1 LRSAI
6 SRASARREAQNELFD
21 RGCDLVEAAAAIRGG
36 VAARQA
42 VRAVPALLGCVEAA
56 VAELRAASVLL
67 TTSSIEAGAAEDDA
81 MARRAERMQRGLA
94 NLQIALADAETAAGA
109 ARALVARVTTGLR

>member
-6 SRASARREAQNELFD
+6 SRASARRDAENELFD

-42 VRAVPALLGCVEAA
+42 ARAVPALLGCVEAA
-56 VAELRAASVLL
+56 VAELRAASALL

-81 MARRAERMQRGLA
+81 MARRAERMERGLA
-94 NLQIALADAETAAGA
+94 NLQVALADAETAAGA
-109 ARALVARVTTGLR
+109 ARALVARVTAGLR